1 MQVGG
6 SISQGD
12 MAYDVDMAMPLLQ
25 EAPRRKLKRFTTKA
39 QRIIEEV
46 ADNADAPVKWPTEIK
61 RALEELTYKQRQ
73 FVVLMAGGLPQIQ
86 AYKRAYEVDLN
97 RHDYAIAVDAN
108 STISKPNVAAA
119 YHLLC
124 EWTDRKWL
132 LDGKEAVEECLV
144 HLYEEAETASKASE
158 RIAATVAIM
167 KYHGAFVSRS
177 EVRHIHTLD
186 ADSTKGIVTEL
197 AALLSTPEPKTPL
210 KLAQAS
216 VESIT
221 FSDPDSAEP

>member
-1 MQVGG
+1 
-6 SISQGD
+6 
-12 MAYDVDMAMPLLQ
+12 MAYDVYMAMPLLQ
-25 EAPRRKLKRFTTKA
+25 EPPRRKLKRFTTRA

-73 FVVLMAGGLPQIQ
+73 FVVLMAAGLPQIQ

-108 STISKPNVAAA
+108 ATISKPNVAAA
-119 YHLLC
+119 YYLIC

-177 EVRHIHTLD
+177 EVRHIHSLD
-186 ADSTKGIVTEL
+186 SDSTKGIVAEL
-197 AALLSTPEPKTPL
+197 ASLLGTPEPKPP
-210 KLAQAS
+210 KQIESADVAS
-216 VESIT
+216 VT
-221 FSDPDSAEP
+221 FTEPDSGEP

>member
-1 MQVGG
+1 
-6 SISQGD
+6 
-12 MAYDVDMAMPLLQ
+12 MAMPLLQ
-25 EAPRRKLKRFTTKA
+25 EAPRRKLKRFTTRA

-61 RALEELTYKQRQ
+61 RALDELTHKQRA
-73 FVVLMAGGLPQIQ
+73 FAILHASGLPKAT
-86 AYKRAYEVDLN
+86 AYARAYDADPNRDVQSLSVAGCQLLN
-97 RHDYAIAVDAN
+97 NDKVVNAVQ
-108 STISKPNVAAA
+108 
-119 YHLLC
+119 LLN

-186 ADSTKGIVTEL
+186 SDSTKGIVAEL
-197 AALLSTPEPKTPL
+197 AQLLGTPEPKTPKQL
-210 KLAQAS
+210 TQADVAS
-216 VESIT
+216 VEFT
-221 FSDPDSAEP
+221 DPDSSDS